1 MPEAAGARPGPSAT
15 APGAAN
21 GDERRPALPE
31 ALPRPVIDSHCHI
44 DMRGQDEQ
52 ALSPAEAVALATSVN
67 VTGIVQVGCSIRDVA
82 SAVAMAEENPAILAA
97 IGIHPN
103 EAPRLAARGELDA
116 AIATVEELAAGS
128 ARVRGIGETGL
139 DHFRTRE
146 PGGWAIQEEAFR
158 AHIDV
163 ARRLGRALVI
173 HDRDAHDDVIRVL
186 LDEQAGAGLP
196 EVVVFHCFSGDAAMA
211 QVAADNGWYVSFA
224 GTVTFTN
231 ARDLHAAAPVVP
243 DDRILVETDAPV
255 LTPSPHRGRV
265 NASYL
270 VPLTVRRLA
279 ELRGQDP
286 SALCDDLYANTI
298 RAFGAFG

>member
-1 MPEAAGARPGPSAT
+1 MPDARR
-15 APGAAN
+15 
-21 GDERRPALPE
+21 DERPPLPE
-31 ALPRPVIDSHCHI
+31 PLPRPVADSHCHI
-44 DMRGQDEQ
+44 DMRGGAEEVL
-52 ALSPAEAVALATSVN
+52 APGEAVSAAAAVN

-82 SAVAMAEENPAILAA
+82 AAVAMAEAHPSILAA

-116 AIATVEELAAGS
+116 AIAEVERLAAGS

-139 DHFRTRE
+139 DHFRTRDE
-146 PGGWAIQEEAFR
+146 AGWAVQEESFR

-173 HDRDAHDDVIRVL
+173 HDRDSHDDVIRVL
-186 LDEQAGAGLP
+186 LDELAGPGLP
-196 EVVVFHCFSGDAAMA
+196 DVVVFHCFSGDAAMA
-211 QVAADNGWYVSFA
+211 RVAAAHGWYVSFA

-231 ARDLHAAAPVVP
+231 ARDLHEAAPIVP
-243 DDRILVETDAPV
+243 ADRILVETDAPY
-255 LTPSPHRGRV
+255 LTPTPFRGRT

-279 ELRGQDP
+279 QLRGDDLP
-286 SALCDDLYANTI
+286 TLCDDLYANTI
-298 RAFGAFG
+298 RAFGDWA